1 LAGAAAH
8 LSASDMA
15 PKSKRAGGEPASKR
29 RKGDGVV
36 QGKCDL
42 VVGALETSTDLPTDV
57 RQMLVD
63 MVQVFPHHG
72 GLLHVQSKYLDT
84 LVGVVGDALSNIEKG
99 VLQEISEAEAKSSG
113 GDQEKVTREAAV
125 SEAEKRLSEL
135 GEIVKTRKA
144 ELVEESR
151 AYTQAKEALTVAQAA
166 QVAGDAEV
174 HAAAEKLEV
183 LKGALTESVEPLKD
197 GSLDAANATKK
208 AAELA
213 KLLGKFNIDES
224 MRTAIPTAFAKEPTV
239 RGSFDEMVVQQVS
252 QVVAERIKELEAL
265 IENAAP
271 AKAERAAAVVAAQA
285 SADASKD
292 KQVEAASALRAS
304 QSEEKEAEGVLTT
317 KRTSLNDLWP
327 EIKQS
332 TDALDSANAR
342 LTSLRDG
349 GLAGWQELCTPPPPV
364 VEAPVSA
371 TTEEPPSAAAEKPPE
386 DSAVSAP
393 GDAEATGQ

>member
-1 LAGAAAH
+1 
-8 LSASDMA
+8 MA

-29 RKGDGVV
+29 RKGDSVV

-42 VVGALETSTDLPTDV
+42 VVSALESSSDLPTDV

-84 LVGVVGDALSNIEKG
+84 LVSVVGDALSNIEKG

-135 GEIVKTRKA
+135 GEIVKKRKA
-144 ELVEESR
+144 ELVEES
-151 AYTQAKEALTVAQAA
+151 QAHAQAQEALTAAQAA

-174 HAAAEKLEV
+174 HAAAEKLEI

-197 GSLDAANATKK
+197 GSLDGANATKK

-213 KLLGKFNIDES
+213 KLLGQFNVDES
-224 MRTAIPTAFAKEPTV
+224 MRTAIPTAFAKQPTV
-239 RGSFDEMVVQQVS
+239 RGTFDEMVVQQVS
-252 QVVAERIKELEAL
+252 QVVAQRIKELEAL
-265 IENAAP
+265 IENAAS
-271 AKAERAAAVVAAQA
+271 AKAERAAAVETAQA

-292 KQVEAASALRAS
+292 KQVEAAEGVRAS

-317 KRTSLNDLWP
+317 KRASLNDLWP
-327 EIKQS
+327 EIKRS
-332 TDALDSANAR
+332 AETLDSAKSR
-342 LTSLRDG
+342 LAALREG
-349 GLAGWQELCTPPPPV
+349 GIAGWRELSAPPPAAA
-364 VEAPVSA
+364 EAPA
-371 TTEEPPSAAAEKPPE
+371 EEAAEAAEGAPSAAAEPPAAE
-386 DSAVSAP
+386 PAP
-393 GDAEATGQ
+393 GDGDAEAAGK